1 MIDTKNRTMLVDGDL
16 LAFMCSVSMEE
27 AIKWDDDIWTLH
39 ASESK
44 SIDNLANTIDSY
56 QQMLLCDNVVIALSI
71 IQIMVQS
78 VHVLLLPILQVYM
91 PSFCPCSSL
100 LNLIPH
106 LYCNF

>member
-1 MIDTKNRTMLVDGDL
+1 MIDIKNRTMLVDGDL

-56 QQMLLCDNVVIALSI
+56 QQMLLCDNVVIALSSKTNFRKELSPLYKFNSF
-71 IQIMVQS
+71 S
-78 VHVLLLPILQVYM
+78 V
-91 PSFCPCSSL
+91 F
-100 LNLIPH
+100 
-106 LYCNF
+106 